1 MTSPTARVHASTYL
15 EIAILVYED
24 IAGFHIAVCNA
35 ALMNE
40 RKS

>member
-1 MTSPTARVHASTYL
+1 MHFK
-15 EIAILVYED
+15 IAIFVDED